1 MKELLGNPVKKF
13 IEDNLKDKL
22 EKIDRSKKIVIL
34 ENTFDPSAIAY
45 AKSKKKI
52 FEKYSV
58 PYETIPIYESSSEEE
73 IIGIIKKLNLDQS
86 VAGIFVEVPLPKNID
101 SKKVIEFIDY
111 KKDVE
116 GVTTKSLGKLFSVD
130 ETITPCTAMSIIK
143 ILEYY
148 RIPITGSHV
157 VVINRSLVIGKPLIA
172 LLLNRNA
179 TVTVCHTK
187 TKDIDYFISIADIVV
202 SGVAK
207 PHFFNGKRFKENAVI
222 IDASIN
228 YENDK
233 IVGDFDPS
241 YFSFRDDL
249 SYTPTPGGVGVV
261 TNSILLENCIKLL
274 SI

>member
-1 MKELLGNPVKKF
+1 MQQLLGNSVKKF
-13 IEDNLKDKL
+13 IEESLKDRL

-52 FEKYSV
+52 FEKYSI
-58 PYETIPIYESSSEEE
+58 PYETIPINENMSEVQ
-73 IIGIIKKLNLDQS
+73 IIDLIKKLNLDETT
-86 VAGIFVEVPLPKNID
+86 AGIFVEVPLPKNVD

-116 GVTTKSLGKLFSVD
+116 GVTTKSLGKLFSGD

-148 RIPITGSHV
+148 EIPIAGSHV

-187 TKDIDYFISIADIVV
+187 TKDIDFFISTADIVV

-207 PHFFNGKRFKENAVI
+207 PHFFNGKKFKENAVI

-233 IVGDFDPS
+233 MIGDFDPEF
-241 YFSFRDDL
+241 FSSLSDL
-249 SYTPTPGGVGVV
+249 SYTPVPGGVGVV
-261 TNSILLENCIKLL
+261 TNSILLENCVKLL